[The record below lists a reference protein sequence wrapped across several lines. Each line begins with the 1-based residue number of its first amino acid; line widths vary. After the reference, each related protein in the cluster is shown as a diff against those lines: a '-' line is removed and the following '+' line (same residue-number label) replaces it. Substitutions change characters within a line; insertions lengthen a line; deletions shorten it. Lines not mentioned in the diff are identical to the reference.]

1 MKKMISKYFWDLNN
15 KALVETVSILKNPQH
30 SKFPM
35 RMVNFL
41 SRCQK
46 PKELFS
52 VLNKAEFINA
62 WPVIFSYWKKIE
74 KKSDFRDWWQT
85 IYEGSLPA
93 GKTAA
98 RINADY
104 SSQFSNIGN
113 CIRKKRLDQ
122 GMSQKELAIKLGMIQ
137 PHISRI
143 EEGKMNITLATL
155 MRISKFLGIKGFS
168 LNFSVK

>member
-15 KALVETVSILKNPQH
+15 KALGETVDILNNPQH

-35 RMVNFL
+35 RMVVFL
-41 SRCQK
+41 SRCQE

-52 VLNKAEFINA
+52 IISKAEFINF
-62 WPVIFSYWKKIE
+62 WPGIFQYWRKAE

-85 IYEGSLPA
+85 IYESILPV
-93 GKTAA
+93 GKVAV
-98 RINADY
+98 RIKSDY
-104 SSQFSNIGN
+104 SSQFSNIGS
-113 CIRKKRLDQ
+113 CIRKKRLEQ
-122 GMSQKELAIKLGMIQ
+122 GMSQGQLALKLGMIQ

-155 MRISKFLGIKGFS
+155 MRICKVLGIKGFS
-168 LNFSVK
+168 FNFS